1 MDDKIL
7 TSWNGLM
14 LGAIARASAVLGDD
28 SYLAAAEKNL
38 SFLKKNMWDS
48 EKKRLYHRWRD
59 GARDDAQIFDTH
71 AYLLSGI
78 VELYGVTLNT
88 EYLGFAIEVADR
100 MIDAF
105 YDDKAGGFYQSTGTK
120 DLIIRLKEDYDGA
133 EPSGNSVGVLA
144 LLKLAA
150 ITGKESYR
158 EVADKTLSYF
168 SGRMKSMALA
178 VPYMVRA
185 ADFASKEP
193 NRVVIA
199 GSANSPKAKELIR
212 AVHSVYQPHK
222 VILGTDGPIEEFAKS
237 LADGD
242 KGNIEA
248 FLCKGKHCELPTA
261 DPTKLQGLLLKKEK

>member
-1 MDDKIL
+1 MYDERDTRVRPGLDDKIL

-38 SFLKKNMWDS
+38 SFLKKNIWDS

-78 VELYGVTLNT
+78 VELYGVTLNI

-133 EPSGNSVGVLA
+133 EPSGNSVAVLA

-150 ITGKESYR
+150 ITGK
-158 EVADKTLSYF
+158 
-168 SGRMKSMALA
+168 
-178 VPYMVRA
+178 
-185 ADFASKEP
+185 
-193 NRVVIA
+193 
-199 GSANSPKAKELIR
+199 
-212 AVHSVYQPHK
+212 
-222 VILGTDGPIEEFAKS
+222 
-237 LADGD
+237 
-242 KGNIEA
+242 
-248 FLCKGKHCELPTA
+248 
-261 DPTKLQGLLLKKEK
+261 

>member
-1 MDDKIL
+1 MTHPEGGFYSAEDADSEGKEGKFYCWTKEELEKLLSDKEMGVVIKHYGITRSGNFEDHSDPDPIKNQNVLSIVDGDLNFQEILLLQTAKKKMYDERDTRVRPGLDDKIL

-105 YDDKAGGFYQSTGTK
+105 YDDKAGGFYQST
-120 DLIIRLKEDYDGA
+120 
-133 EPSGNSVGVLA
+133 
-144 LLKLAA
+144 
-150 ITGKESYR
+150 
-158 EVADKTLSYF
+158 
-168 SGRMKSMALA
+168 
-178 VPYMVRA
+178 
-185 ADFASKEP
+185 
-193 NRVVIA
+193 
-199 GSANSPKAKELIR
+199 
-212 AVHSVYQPHK
+212 
-222 VILGTDGPIEEFAKS
+222 
-237 LADGD
+237 
-242 KGNIEA
+242 
-248 FLCKGKHCELPTA
+248 
-261 DPTKLQGLLLKKEK
+261 